1 MIDDSDKEQ
10 EKNLVQPEEIKV
22 AVIKQNS
29 ESKNSVDRLTPA
41 NEYDI
46 GNESINNSSRVH

>member
-1 MIDDSDKEQ
+1 MINDSDKEQ
-10 EKNLVQPEEIKV
+10 EQNLVQPEEIKV

-46 GNESINNSSRVH
+46 GNESMNNSSRVH